1 MCVSVGMS
9 LGCAGDMPS
18 SVSYLRVGGRGGE
31 TGVLCDCLGNKSQSP
46 GSWVSGCGEI
56 DLTPGICLLGSP
68 PRLQPNGQPK
78 AQCWLRS

>member
-1 MCVSVGMS
+1 MRVRGDV
-9 LGCAGDMPS
+9 AG
-18 SVSYLRVGGRGGE
+18 VCWGHAIICQLFGGGGGRGGE